1 MNNSINYLRID
12 FTQKFQHY
20 LYIQATKYYINE
32 SLIVKRKI
40 FYNIIIISLC
50 ILLSGIFLFNMI
62 IHRNQTSENPVFF
75 ICVIILLLIN
85 FFLIRKGISFQI
97 IPSYSII
104 VFTSIFTY
112 FINVDFHSEVIIVAM
127 FSFITMIWL
136 FVSYKWWH
144 LIMNIINAGTIS
156 VIRLFSLNNAFEFG
170 ELTINEYLLSINAY
184 IYLLFTVLLS
194 FILYYI
200 MNREL
205 KLSNDKAEQFRMRSK
220 MYEEL
225 VNIVKE
231 ESIDTTKIKQEFEGY
246 FDPMTGCLTR
256 LAYENLFVANT
267 KKRLTER
274 SIEITY
280 IDLNELKQVNDNYG
294 HTKGD
299 AYLVAAVKAIKENIS
314 SYEGLFRIGG
324 DEFVLITINQPIELL
339 KNKLE
344 AANKRL
350 SQLVNIKGF
359 SGQFSFGI
367 ATSSEVK
374 DKDIRK
380 IEQIADKRMYSMKNK
395 KILITVAESASQQ

>member
-1 MNNSINYLRID
+1 
-12 FTQKFQHY
+12 
-20 LYIQATKYYINE
+20 
-32 SLIVKRKI
+32 
-40 FYNIIIISLC
+40 
-50 ILLSGIFLFNMI
+50 
-62 IHRNQTSENPVFF
+62 
-75 ICVIILLLIN
+75 
-85 FFLIRKGISFQI
+85 
-97 IPSYSII
+97 
-104 VFTSIFTY
+104 
-112 FINVDFHSEVIIVAM
+112 
-127 FSFITMIWL
+127 MIWL

>member
-1 MNNSINYLRID
+1 
-12 FTQKFQHY
+12 
-20 LYIQATKYYINE
+20 
-32 SLIVKRKI
+32 
-40 FYNIIIISLC
+40 
-50 ILLSGIFLFNMI
+50 
-62 IHRNQTSENPVFF
+62 
-75 ICVIILLLIN
+75 
-85 FFLIRKGISFQI
+85 
-97 IPSYSII
+97 
-104 VFTSIFTY
+104 
-112 FINVDFHSEVIIVAM
+112 
-127 FSFITMIWL
+127 
-136 FVSYKWWH
+136 
-144 LIMNIINAGTIS
+144 
-156 VIRLFSLNNAFEFG
+156 
-170 ELTINEYLLSINAY
+170 
-184 IYLLFTVLLS
+184 
-194 FILYYI
+194 
-200 MNREL
+200 
-205 KLSNDKAEQFRMRSK
+205 
-220 MYEEL
+220 
-225 VNIVKE
+225 
-231 ESIDTTKIKQEFEGY
+231 
-246 FDPMTGCLTR
+246 MTGCLTR